1 MGFAIR
7 LIAGNPLVSFYE
19 VCILSLMPSKNR
31 LTWLICLLLLV
42 GFLATT
48 LVSYTV
54 SVTQLK
60 KGFAESI
67 LPLTSDTVYS
77 EIQKDLIRPIFIAS
91 MMASDT
97 FLRDWALFGEKDI
110 KQISKY
116 LEQIKT
122 KYQTVTSFFVSE
134 QSGNYYHAGGLLK
147 QVHADEPRDE
157 WYFRVRSM
165 EKPYE
170 LNVDRDLANG
180 DALTFFINHRVLD
193 YQGNYLGATGCG
205 LSVTTIAQLLRAYE
219 IRYQRHIFFVDPQGF
234 VTFRAESE
242 KDWKAIG
249 EVDGL
254 RDIATTILSKESGS
268 FSYKRDKQT
277 YLLHSRF
284 LPELGWYLLV
294 EQSLDQEMRLLRKTL
309 LINLSLCLVISLVIL
324 VVVYRT
330 ISHYQQRL
338 ERMATID
345 KLTNLNNRYS
355 GETLFDQAIRE
366 ASRQHSELSVILLDI
381 DRFKNINDQYSHQAG
396 DAVLADSA
404 RIIRVC
410 LREADS
416 ICRWGGEEFLVILK
430 DCALENAFSLA
441 EKIRE
446 HRAEKIVSFQKSSL
460 VVFFSLGVA
469 QWQPGESKENFL
481 MRADNAM
488 YRAKSNGRNRTE
500 KSGNVGPIAAL
511 EAS

>member
-1 MGFAIR
+1 
-7 LIAGNPLVSFYE
+7 
-19 VCILSLMPSKNR
+19 MPSKNR
-31 LTWLICLLLLV
+31 LTWLICLLLFV

-97 FLRDWALFGEKDI
+97 FLRDWALSGEKDI
-110 KQISKY
+110 EQITKY
-116 LEQIKT
+116 LKQIKT

-134 QSGNYYHAGGLLK
+134 RSAQYYYAGGILK
-147 QVHADEPRDE
+147 TVRADEPRDE
-157 WYFRVRSM
+157 WYFRVRQM
-165 EKPYE
+165 DEPYE
-170 LNVDRDLANG
+170 LNVDRDLAND
-180 DALTFFINHRVLD
+180 DALTFFINHRVFD

-205 LSVTTIAQLLRAYE
+205 LSVTTIAQLLRDYE
-219 IRYQRHIFFVDPQGF
+219 TRYKRHIFFVDSQGRI
-234 VTFRAESE
+234 TFRAESE
-242 KDWKAIG
+242 NDWKAIG
-249 EVDGL
+249 EVEGL
-254 RDIATTILSKESGS
+254 QDIAATILSKESGA
-268 FSYKRDKQT
+268 FSYKRDKET
-277 YLLHSRF
+277 FLLNSRF

-324 VVVYRT
+324 VAVYRT
-330 ISHYQQRL
+330 ISQYQQRL
-338 ERMATID
+338 ERMATTD

-366 ASRQHSELSVILLDI
+366 ASRQQSELSIILLDI

-396 DAVLADSA
+396 DVVLADSA
-404 RIIRVC
+404 QIIRTC

-430 DCALENAFSLA
+430 DCALDNAFSLA

-446 HRAEKIVSFQKSSL
+446 LRAGKTVCFQKSRL
-460 VVFFSLGVA
+460 VVYFSLGVA
-469 QWQPGESKENFL
+469 QWQPGESKESLL
-481 MRADNAM
+481 MRADDAM
-488 YRAKSNGRNRTE
+488 YHAKSSGRNRTE
-500 KSGNVGPIAAL
+500 KSCNIARSPAS
-511 EAS
+511 EASGHDPRN